1 MVKAMKKKL
10 QQYLKM
16 TKPFDYIILILL
28 VFISFTPV
36 IVFAVKEAAMG
47 EDNIRYAIISINGE
61 EVDRFDLDKTENM
74 TKTYYP
80 AEGKYNIIEIKN
92 GKIRDKEDNSPDQIA
107 VKTGWIERNGQ
118 TSICLPHKFIIEIR
132 QEGQEDYYIN

>member
-1 MVKAMKKKL
+1 MKKNLRK
-10 QQYLKM
+10 YLKM
-16 TKPFDYIILILL
+16 LKLFDYIILVLL
-28 VFISFTPV
+28 VFISFSPAL
-36 IVFAVKEAAMG
+36 VFAVKEAAIP
-47 EDNIRYAIISINGE
+47 EENIRYAIISINGE
-61 EVDRFDLDKTENM
+61 EVDRFDLDKTEHM

-80 AEGKYNIIEIKN
+80 SEGQYNIIEIKD

-107 VKTGWIERNGQ
+107 VRTGWIERNGQ

>member
-1 MVKAMKKKL
+1 MKKNLRK
-10 QQYLKM
+10 YLKM
-16 TKPFDYIILILL
+16 LKPFDYIILVLL
-28 VFISFTPV
+28 VFISFSPAL
-36 IVFAVKEAAMG
+36 VFAVKEAAIP
-47 EDNIRYAIISINGE
+47 EENIRYAIISINGE
-61 EVDRFDLDKTENM
+61 EVDRFDLDNTEHM

-80 AEGKYNIIEIKN
+80 SEGQYNIIEIKD

-107 VKTGWIERNGQ
+107 VRTGWIERNGQ